1 MDQKLKISDSIKIS
15 TWFFLIILMFLSTN
29 LLSESELSTNAK
41 IYSKKQAK
49 TGQRLYEQNCLA
61 CHDKKYFRPVFK
73 SWEGQ
78 SLGMLFLV
86 MSSSMPQGNP
96 GSLSDQEYIDILA
109 YMMSQN
115 RYATG
120 EKELQADTNKLNTIV
135 IESRKR

>member
-1 MDQKLKISDSIKIS
+1 
-15 TWFFLIILMFLSTN
+15 
-29 LLSESELSTNAK
+29 
-41 IYSKKQAK
+41 
-49 TGQRLYEQNCLA
+49 
-61 CHDKKYFRPVFK
+61 
-73 SWEGQ
+73 
-78 SLGMLFLV
+78 